1 MKNIIPIIT
10 LIATLY
16 SCSTENDV
24 ESPSIDKIVENL
36 CKIEDANLNGWEN
49 GYYLNSFILTY
60 SYDYQSE
67 TCYYMISD
75 SDNVNSILFIS
86 DENGLKGLMNN
97 SKYYTVSTSTENSI
111 LYSLNDGQFDYKI
124 LPIYKS
130 KTVEKRSLQSRNNLP
145 LYDGLSNLS
154 GWWNYL
160 TDASDIFGDIND
172 KDWGKFFKDINTV
185 IVERGIDGFVNS
197 ASGNMSGLIV
207 APFDMVKGSIEE
219 CNKHNYKVMYNE
231 AYAEITEVRKSKP
244 GFNDIYVTV
253 YNANTIPEYL
263 FKYYQP
269 EKNETTRNNVF
280 CGLVAQCDALPKI
293 SNNIYQSNEYKIVE
307 KDAKDI
313 YLVYTVPEVPEGL
326 VYNYRPYLKSTR
338 IKNIFGKVDEHF
350 IKYGDCI
357 KVKGVEGEISSFV
370 QFKATTGIDEL
381 GTDYVQFSFSV
392 SADIPSSENI
402 EEWGVYLKYDDGQ
415 IVKYPSSLNAKIHDV
430 FDITDQSFNYD
441 EFDELD
447 FYNFLAIK
455 KIKMGL
461 YKKYENP
468 TGTFDYLTEYMSDPQ
483 YFDLIYDEKPSI
495 SFVEMDKVESSVVKE
510 SDDKGIY
517 YLTRYQFQYN
527 VIGHFWLKRL
537 HYSLDSGQIVNKWDP
552 IDNFKNGLNIAKGR
566 CHYWNS
572 ATYNTYFTVEL
583 KNSDYIYSDN
593 YVKYQLYGLEGNF
606 IVMGNNLSLK
616 TPQFNKLRNNR
627 TSGEDEYDDQNEN

>member
-1 MKNIIPIIT
+1 M
-10 LIATLY
+10 
-16 SCSTENDV
+16 
-24 ESPSIDKIVENL
+24 
-36 CKIEDANLNGWEN
+36 
-49 GYYLNSFILTY
+49 
-60 SYDYQSE
+60 
-67 TCYYMISD
+67 
-75 SDNVNSILFIS
+75 
-86 DENGLKGLMNN
+86 
-97 SKYYTVSTSTENSI
+97 
-111 LYSLNDGQFDYKI
+111 
-124 LPIYKS
+124 
-130 KTVEKRSLQSRNNLP
+130 
-145 LYDGLSNLS
+145 
-154 GWWNYL
+154 
-160 TDASDIFGDIND
+160 
-172 KDWGKFFKDINTV
+172 
-185 IVERGIDGFVNS
+185 
-197 ASGNMSGLIV
+197 
-207 APFDMVKGSIEE
+207 
-219 CNKHNYKVMYNE
+219 
-231 AYAEITEVRKSKP
+231 
-244 GFNDIYVTV
+244 
-253 YNANTIPEYL
+253 
-263 FKYYQP
+263 
-269 EKNETTRNNVF
+269 
-280 CGLVAQCDALPKI
+280 
-293 SNNIYQSNEYKIVE
+293 
-307 KDAKDI
+307 
-313 YLVYTVPEVPEGL
+313 
-326 VYNYRPYLKSTR
+326 
-338 IKNIFGKVDEHF
+338 
-350 IKYGDCI
+350 
-357 KVKGVEGEISSFV
+357 
-370 QFKATTGIDEL
+370 
-381 GTDYVQFSFSV
+381 
-392 SADIPSSENI
+392 
-402 EEWGVYLKYDDGQ
+402 
-415 IVKYPSSLNAKIHDV
+415 NAKIHDV

-483 YFDLIYDEKPSI
+483 YFDLIYDEKPSL